1 MPILSNVK
9 ISPIDDNHFAHTV
22 TIDGIRIPNVSSA
35 VVEYEPNTVPTC
47 TLTLNSLTGID
58 EQMIADIV
66 FSPESIHDCIKFL
79 LLRLQ
84 LDDDLREE
92 WKATIETALRNAKEH
107 NLSIEN
113 TATAVINQII
123 R

>member
-9 ISPIDDNHFAHTV
+9 ISPIDDNHLAHTV

-66 FSPESIHDCIKFL
+66 FVPESIHDCIKFL
-79 LLRLQ
+79 SLRLQ

-107 NLSIEN
+107 DLSIEN

>member
-9 ISPIDDNHFAHTV
+9 ISPIDDNHLAHTV

-47 TLTLNSLTGID
+47 TLTINSLTGID

-79 LLRLQ
+79 SLRLQ

-92 WKATIETALRNAKEH
+92 WKATIETALKAAKEH

>member
-22 TIDGIRIPNVSSA
+22 TIDGIHIPNVSSA
-35 VVEYEPNTVPTC
+35 VVEYKPNTVPTC
-47 TLTLNSLTGID
+47 TLTINSLAGID
-58 EQMIADIV
+58 ERMIADIV

-79 LLRLQ
+79 SLRLQ
-84 LDDDLREE
+84 LDDDLRET
-92 WKATIETALRNAKEH
+92 WKSTIETALRNAKEH
-107 NLSIEN
+107 DLSIEN

-123 R
+123 K

>member
-9 ISPIDDNHFAHTV
+9 ISPIDNNHLAHTV
-22 TIDGIRIPNVSSA
+22 TIDGIRIPNVSSV

-47 TLTLNSLTGID
+47 TLTVNSLAGID

-79 LLRLQ
+79 SLRLQ

-92 WKATIETALRNAKEH
+92 WKATIETELRNAKEH

-123 R
+123 K

>member
-9 ISPIDDNHFAHTV
+9 ISPIDDNHLAHTV

-79 LLRLQ
+79 SLRLQ
-84 LDDDLREE
+84 LDDDLREA
-92 WKATIETALRNAKEH
+92 WKATIETALKAAKEH

>member
-9 ISPIDDNHFAHTV
+9 ISPIDNNHIAHQV

-47 TLTLNSLTGID
+47 TLTINSLAGID
-58 EQMIADIV
+58 DQMIADIV

-79 LLRLQ
+79 SLRLQ
-84 LDDDLREE
+84 LDDDLREA

-123 R
+123 K